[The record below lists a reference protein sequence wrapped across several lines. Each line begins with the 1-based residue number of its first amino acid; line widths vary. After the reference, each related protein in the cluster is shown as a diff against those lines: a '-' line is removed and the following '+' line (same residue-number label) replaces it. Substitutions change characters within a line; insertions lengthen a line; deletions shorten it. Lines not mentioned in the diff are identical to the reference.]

1 MARLGVSGGGI
12 AGLAAALAARQ
23 SGHDVTLFAR
33 PDAQPL
39 TGGLQIAPNGW
50 AALTRLGLA
59 EKASD
64 CSLRLDQITVRAL
77 DTGASLI
84 CLPLVQHYA
93 SFSRQALSDLLV
105 DAIDDAGEVQRVSQT
120 LACIDASQKDGL
132 RLIDDD
138 GQCHICDGLIAADGA
153 TGPAGQHVTSGQ
165 RGAPLANKTAMRT
178 QIPLSTLPAHFSLPG
193 SHLWLGR
200 GRHIV
205 HYPIGADLNVVATLP
220 TAQARGDWQ
229 TDVLP
234 ASSPLAVLGGSNISW
249 TQTPLSSAFTAD
261 CWRRGSVVLAGD
273 AAHSMPP
280 HLAQGAGQGLADAAS
295 LLRWLDGA
303 NDIDAAFA
311 GYARER
317 AGAVSRIVQKADI
330 SGRIMALSGPAA
342 RLRDLAL
349 NMGGPRLMQ
358 SWLAEVWAADETL
371 V

>member
-1 MARLGVSGGGI
+1 M
-12 AGLAAALAARQ
+12 
-23 SGHDVTLFAR
+23 
-33 PDAQPL
+33 
-39 TGGLQIAPNGW
+39 
-50 AALTRLGLA
+50 
-59 EKASD
+59 
-64 CSLRLDQITVRAL
+64 
-77 DTGASLI
+77 
-84 CLPLVQHYA
+84 
-93 SFSRQALSDLLV
+93 
-105 DAIDDAGEVQRVSQT
+105 DAIDDAGGVQRVSQT

-153 TGPAGQHVTSGQ
+153 TGPTGQHVTSGQ

-229 TDVLP
+229 PDVLP

-249 TQTPLSSAFTAD
+249 TQTPISSAFTAD